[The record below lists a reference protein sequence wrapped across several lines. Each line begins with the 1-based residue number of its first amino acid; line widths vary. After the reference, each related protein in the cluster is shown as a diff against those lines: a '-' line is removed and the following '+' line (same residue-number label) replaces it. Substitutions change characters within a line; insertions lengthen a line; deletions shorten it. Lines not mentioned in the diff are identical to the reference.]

1 MTLSVTFSIVAT
13 VVQGCGASPDHGAAT
28 ASAPGDGKVS
38 QQAPP
43 GPQPMK
49 ASKIAYKPVGFA
61 LGALSGMI
69 AGAVFQ

>member
-38 QQAPP
+38 LQAPP
-43 GPQPMK
+43 GQ
-49 ASKIAYKPVGFA
+49 
-61 LGALSGMI
+61 GALASPCRG
-69 AGAVFQ
+69 AGPGAPDGRTGTG